1 MAQLEQSAPDHMT
14 AALSYT
20 LGGEAEEASAAEF
33 AIGTVVGGKYR
44 IDGVIGDGGHGL
56 VLKAWHLPLDQPV
69 VIKALRPEAAT
80 DPDVVERFLREARLA
95 ARIKNVHAVKVHDVD
110 AAQGGMPYMVMEYL
124 EGRDLEQVVAEM
136 PLRVHVAIDY
146 LLQAIEAI
154 AEAHAAGIVHRDL
167 KPANLFLAQHP
178 GSTSIVKV
186 LDFGISKVTSADAQE
201 RKRLTRV
208 DERVGTPAFM
218 SPEQLQAA
226 PDVDVRADVWALG
239 VVLYELVTGKLPFDG
254 VDVPELCA
262 AVLTKAHVPL
272 SAVHP
277 DVPPELEEVIARC
290 LEKDRTKRYQNVA
303 ELAQDLAQIYEGE
316 TPSRVRH
323 IAQVIG
329 EAGHKIRP
337 PTPFP
342 ETIELASLQPPAA
355 APAIEDRVQAVF
367 SDEAGSAVAELAF
380 GSIDAAYE
388 HATTI
393 GANVVRC
400 DVFDDFEGVRGRLRV
415 TYVRS
420 LESGHWVPQLP

>member
-1 MAQLEQSAPDHMT
+1 ME
-14 AALSYT
+14 
-20 LGGEAEEASAAEF
+20 GEAITAEF
-33 AIGTVVGGKYR
+33 STGSVVGGKYR
-44 IDGVIGDGGHGL
+44 VDGVIGDGGLGV
-56 VLKAWHLPLDQPV
+56 VLKAWHQQLDQPV
-69 VIKALRPEAAT
+69 AIKVLKPEAAAR
-80 DPDVVERFLREARLA
+80 PGVVERFVREARLA
-95 ARIKNVHAVKVHDVD
+95 ASIKNEHAVKVHDVGEE
-110 AAQGGMPYMVMEYL
+110 GGVPYMVMEYL
-124 EGRDLEQVVAEM
+124 EGRDLEQVVMEA
-136 PLRVHVAIDY
+136 PLQVHVAIDY
-146 LLQAIEAI
+146 LLQTIEVV
-154 AEAHAAGIVHRDL
+154 AEAHASGIVHRDL
-167 KPANLFLAQHP
+167 KPGNLFLAKRP

-186 LDFGISKVTSADAQE
+186 LDFGISKVTSSDAQQ

-226 PDVDVRADVWALG
+226 PDVDARADVWALG
-239 VVLYELVTGKLPFDG
+239 VVLYEFLTGRLPFDG

-262 AVLTKAHVPL
+262 AVLTKAPVPL

-316 TPSRVRH
+316 SPSRVRN
-323 IAQVIG
+323 IARVIG
-329 EAGHKIRP
+329 EAGHKISP

-342 ETIELASLQPPAA
+342 GTIELASLQAPAPAA
-355 APAIEDRVQAVF
+355 AAEDRVQAVF
-367 SDEAGSAVAELAF
+367 SDDAGTAVAELEF
-380 GSIDAAYE
+380 RSIDAAYE
-388 HATTI
+388 HATTL

-400 DVFDDFEGVRGRLRV
+400 DVYDEFEGVRGRLRV